1 MKLTKTSKSMLA
13 LSGILFAF
21 AVWQIDSLS
30 QCSAENLKSC
40 KEIQRNWVSWL
51 SGDSRSVQFHF
62 VDFLELLSRMSPSN
76 NNQS

>member
-13 LSGILFAF
+13 ISGVFFAF
-21 AVWQIDSLS
+21 ALWQIDSLS
-30 QCSAENLKSC
+30 QCSDNLVGC
-40 KEIQRNWVSWL
+40 KENQRNWVSWL

-76 NNQS
+76 NNPS

>member
-13 LSGILFAF
+13 ISGVFFAF
-21 AVWQIDSLS
+21 ALWQLDSLS
-30 QCSAENLKSC
+30 QCSDNLVGC
-40 KEIQRNWVSWL
+40 KETQRNWVSWL

-76 NNQS
+76 NNPS